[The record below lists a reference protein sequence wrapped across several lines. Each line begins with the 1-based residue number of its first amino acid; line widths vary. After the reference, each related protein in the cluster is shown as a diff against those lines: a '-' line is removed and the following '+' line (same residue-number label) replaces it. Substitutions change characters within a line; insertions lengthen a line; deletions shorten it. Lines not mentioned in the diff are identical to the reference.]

1 MLELKD
7 KIALVTGAS
16 RGIGKEIAILLANN
30 GAHVAVNFKNNAQK
44 AEEVVKAIAEKG
56 GKAIKVRASVEK
68 LEEVEEMIKTV
79 KTELGGLDILINN
92 AGIIRD
98 GLLYSMQEEDWVEV
112 INTNLIGTI
121 NCSKVAVFG
130 MMRRRY
136 GKIVNIASL
145 SALTGSPGQ
154 TNYTAAKGGVIS
166 FTKSLAREVASLGIN
181 VNVVAPGYIETDMIK
196 NLRKDELVKLI
207 PAGRFGKPEE
217 VAQVVLFLVSD
228 DSSYLTGQT
237 ITVDGGLYM

>member
-1 MLELKD
+1 MELNNKV
-7 KIALVTGAS
+7 ALITGAS
-16 RGIGKEIAILLANN
+16 RGIGKEIAFLLAKS
-30 GAHVAVNFKNNAQK
+30 GASIAVNYKNSEKDAD
-44 AEEVVKAIAEKG
+44 EVVNSIIGVG
-56 GKAIKVRASVEK
+56 GKAIKVKAAVER
-68 LEEVEEMIKTV
+68 LNEVEEMIQTV
-79 KTELGGLDILINN
+79 KSELGGLDILINN

-98 GLLYSMQEEDWVEV
+98 KLLYSMQEEDWLEV

-121 NCSKVAVFG
+121 NCSKAVVLG
-130 MMRRRY
+130 MMRRRS

-145 SALTGSPGQ
+145 SALLGSPGQ

-181 VNVVAPGYIETDMIK
+181 VNAIAPGYIETDMIK

-207 PAGRFGKPEE
+207 PVGRFGKPEE
-217 VAQVVLFLVSD
+217 VAKVVLFLVSD
-228 DSSYLTGQT
+228 ASSYLTGQT